1 MNITEQLPT
10 NISLAMCAGIVA
22 AASIIVDGLV
32 KDGRITLQDGQTTLA
47 NVADDLRNDCCDA
60 TREIVHA
67 MARDLD
73 ERATALSNVHR

>member
-22 AASIIVDGLV
+22 AASIIV
-32 KDGRITLQDGQTTLA
+32 DGQTTLA